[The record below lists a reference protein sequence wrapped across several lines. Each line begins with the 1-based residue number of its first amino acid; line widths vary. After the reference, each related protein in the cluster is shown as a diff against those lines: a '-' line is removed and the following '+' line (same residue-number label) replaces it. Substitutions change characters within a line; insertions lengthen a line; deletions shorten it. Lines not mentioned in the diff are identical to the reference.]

1 MSRSTNRRNFL
12 KASAAI
18 APAVYVG
25 HTRVGFAQD
34 AKADRSA
41 NGQVNYAGVGVGG
54 KGKSDVKD
62 ASDHGEIVA
71 ICDVDGDTLR
81 KEGKRYR
88 NAEQFSDFRE
98 MFEKLGDKI
107 DAATI
112 STPDHMHAVAATAAM
127 KNGASVYCQ
136 KPLTRTMYEARM
148 LAEMAAEKGVATQMG
163 NQGTALDGLR
173 SGAAAVKSG
182 ILGDLQECHI
192 FTNRPV
198 WEQGTDRA
206 EPADPPANL
215 DWDLWLGTAPKRPF
229 AKGYHPFGW
238 RGWWDFGTGAL
249 GDMACHTFNLPY
261 MALDLKDAVS
271 VIAETT
277 GHNGD
282 SFPQS
287 SRITFQFEALGDRPA
302 MPVYWYDGGNKPA
315 EDLLMGFGFKPNA
328 KNPRGCIIKGSDL
341 TFYSW
346 GDYGEDW
353 ALIDADGNEVP
364 KPENLEFVSSPGHF
378 TELHQ
383 AITGESQ
390 SGGIGKEGDRVPGDA
405 GGKPVSNFETY
416 SGKLTE
422 TILLGNLAVWVDGE
436 EVKWD
441 AANLTATNF
450 QDNAEIGKLI
460 KPEYRGDYSL

>member
-1 MSRSTNRRNFL
+1 MTRPQNSRRQFL
-12 KASAAI
+12 KTSAAI

-25 HTRVGFAQD
+25 HAAVGYAQED
-34 AKADRSA
+34 RAARSA

-54 KGKSDVKD
+54 KGRGDTKD

-71 ICDVDGDTLR
+71 ICDVDAATLR
-81 KEGKRYR
+81 KEGKRYK
-88 NAEQFSDFRE
+88 NAEQFQDFRE

-107 DAATI
+107 DGVTV
-112 STPDHMHAVAATAAM
+112 STPDHMHAVTASMAM
-127 KNGASVYCQ
+127 KNGAAVYCQ
-136 KPLTRTMYEARM
+136 KPLTRTMYEARQ

-163 NQGTALDGLR
+163 NQGTALDALR
-173 SGAAAVKSG
+173 KGASVVKSG
-182 ILGDLQECHI
+182 MLGDLQECHI

-198 WEQGTDRA
+198 WEQGTDRPEA
-206 EPADPPANL
+206 SEAPEELN
-215 DWDLWLGTAPKRPF
+215 WDLWLGTAPEREY

-261 MALDLKDAVS
+261 MALDLKDASS
-271 VIAETT
+271 VVAETS

-287 SRITFQFEALGDRPA
+287 SRITFQFDALGDRPA
-302 MPVYWYDGGNKPA
+302 MPVYWYDGGNKPS
-315 EDLLMGFGFKPNA
+315 EDLLNGFGFKPNA

-346 GDYGEDW
+346 GDYGGDW

-364 KPENLEFVSSPGHF
+364 QPENIDFEKSPGHF
-378 TELHQ
+378 TEFHE
-383 AITGESQ
+383 AIL
-390 SGGIGKEGDRVPGDA
+390 GKRDKA
-405 GGKPVSNFETY
+405 VSNFETY

-422 TILLGNLAVWVDGE
+422 TILLGNLAVWTDGE
-436 EVKWD
+436 KVEWD
-441 AANLTATNF
+441 AANLEATNMK
-450 QDNAEIGKLI
+450 DNETIAQLI
-460 KPEYRGDYSL
+460 KPQYRGDYSL